1 MRTPTQQ
8 AGRGPDA
15 APSAAGPHAE
25 LELKLLAEPDAL
37 ARLHEAPVVAR
48 HARNGGVVRRLDAVY
63 YDTPDRTLYRSGL
76 SLRVRRSGSRYI
88 QTLKRVSPGGG
99 NFARREWECPVES
112 VAPDLA
118 RLPAEAIGDGFD
130 PAAAAALV
138 PVFTTKVRR
147 RTRRLDLAEAEVEI
161 AFDEGT
167 IEAKGRREPL
177 SEVELELKR
186 GDACVLYDIGTELL
200 DIAPLRV
207 GTASKADRGY
217 GLAFDLPPQDT
228 RAGPSGVGADHT
240 VDDAIAVVLRETRLH
255 LLANQPVAEDG
266 RNLEGVHQ
274 MRVALRR
281 MRTGFS
287 IFRHALP
294 LLSLAAFNDEAKRM
308 GQKLGVARN
317 WDVFASE
324 TLAEPAE
331 ACGSVDFARLRA
343 AAEPHRAASYA
354 ALRAALRDPGY
365 NRFQLALGHWI
376 ERRGWR
382 NEVPGDDLAAL
393 SEPAA
398 ALAARMLDRLYR
410 KALKQGAHFRH
421 LSAPSRHQLRITLK
435 KLRYTAEF
443 FAGVHADHGGAGRW
457 LSRLSKLQ
465 SALGYDH
472 DAAGLPELLAAVE
485 GGEPA
490 SPEIQRPIGAL
501 LGWSARDG
509 VAAAATLDQRW
520 RKFKHTPCYWSG

>member
-1 MRTPTQQ
+1 MRTPTPQ
-8 AGRGPDA
+8 AARGSDA
-15 APSAAGPHAE
+15 PGAVPNAE
-25 LELKLLAEPDAL
+25 VELKLLVEPGAL
-37 ARLHEAPVVAR
+37 ARLEQAPVVAR
-48 HARNGGVVRRLDAVY
+48 HARNGGLVRRLDAVY
-63 YDTPDRTLYRSGL
+63 YDTPDRSLYRSGL

-88 QTLKRVSPGGG
+88 QTLKRVLPNGG
-99 NFARREWECPVES
+99 NFARQEWECPVET

-118 RLPAEAIGDGFD
+118 RLPAAELGDTLD
-130 PAAAAALV
+130 PAAAGALV

-147 RTRRLDLAEAEVEI
+147 RTRRLDLADSEVEI

-167 IEAKGRREPL
+167 IEAGDRRERL

-186 GDACVLYDIGTELL
+186 GDAGVLYDIGTELL

-217 GLAFDLPPQDT
+217 GLAFDEPPRDT
-228 RAGPSGVGADHT
+228 RAGPSGVAAGHA
-240 VDDAIAVVLRETRLH
+240 VDDAIAIVLGETRQH
-255 LLANQPVAEDG
+255 LLANQAVAEDG

-287 IFRHALP
+287 IFRHALALP
-294 LLSLAAFNDEAKRM
+294 SLAAFNDEARRM

-317 WDVFASE
+317 WDVFVSE
-324 TLAEPAE
+324 TLADPAE
-331 ACGSVDFARLRA
+331 ACGNVDFGRLRTA
-343 AAEPHRAASYA
+343 AVPHREASYA
-354 ALRAALRDPGY
+354 DLRTGLRDPAY

-382 NEVPGDDLAAL
+382 NEVSGDGLTSL
-393 SEPAA
+393 SEPVSAFA
-398 ALAARMLDRLYR
+398 ALTLDRLY
-410 KALKQGAHFRH
+410 KKVLKQGAHFRH
-421 LSAPSRHQLRITLK
+421 LSAGDRHQLRITLK

-443 FAGVHADHGGAGRW
+443 FAGVYGDHGGAGRW

-465 SALGYDH
+465 TALGRDH
-472 DAAGLPELLAAVE
+472 DAVTLPELLAAIE

-490 SPEIQRPIGAL
+490 APDLQRPIGAL
-501 LGWSARDG
+501 LGWSARDSG
-509 VAAAATLDQRW
+509 TAAETLEERW